1 MYYAF
6 PESIT
11 DVDSII
17 AIMLGRLEMD
27 VDECLRAYASM
38 FKRVFGKKGLPTT
51 LRGEVKGRFD
61 SIVLKDC
68 IREILRDRRLP
79 ADEPLLNSREDACK
93 VYVYVLIVVVVIV
106 PLAHVVLFALVVS
119 IRSPCIFALIV
130 SSAHTMLSALLV
142 LLAVL
147 YAVCGH

>member
-1 MYYAF
+1 
-6 PESIT
+6 
-11 DVDSII
+11 
-17 AIMLGRLEMD
+17 MLGRLEMD

-51 LRGEVKGRFD
+51 IRGEVKGRFD

-93 VYVYVLIVVVVIV
+93 VYVYILLASSVVVVFV
-106 PLAHVVLFALVVS
+106 PLAHVVSFALVVS
-119 IRSPCIFALIV
+119 FAPCIFALVV
-130 SSAHTMLSALLV
+130 SSAHTMLSAILV
-142 LLAVL
+142 LLDVL